1 MVDAIAEKQGENVL
15 LMDIR
20 ALSAIADYFIIC
32 TGKSDRQLKAI
43 GEGIGERTKRHLGV
57 SPRRVEGDA
66 SSGWVLIDYDDII
79 VHAFTP
85 HTRAFYSLETLWKE
99 APVVLRML

>member
-1 MVDAIAEKQGENVL
+1 
-15 LMDIR
+15 MDIH
-20 ALSAIADYFIIC
+20 ALTTLADYFVIC
-32 TGKSDRQLKAI
+32 SGRSDRQLKAI
-43 GEGIGERTKRHLGV
+43 AEGVEEHTARNLGIKPRH
-57 SPRRVEGDA
+57 VEGDA
-66 SSGWVLIDYDDII
+66 ASGWVLIDYDDII

>member
-1 MVDAIAEKQGENVL
+1 
-15 LMDIR
+15 
-20 ALSAIADYFIIC
+20 
-32 TGKSDRQLKAI
+32 
-43 GEGIGERTKRHLGV
+43 
-57 SPRRVEGDA
+57 
-66 SSGWVLIDYDDII
+66 VLIDYDDIV